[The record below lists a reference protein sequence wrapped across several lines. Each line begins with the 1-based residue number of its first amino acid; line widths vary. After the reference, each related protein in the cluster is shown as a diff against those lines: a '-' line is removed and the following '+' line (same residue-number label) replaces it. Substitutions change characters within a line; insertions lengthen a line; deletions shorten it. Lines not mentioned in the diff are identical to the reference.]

1 MFKLLRSLVIAV
13 ALVVSSFAVIPHSTS
28 AYSNYDVVLYFP
40 LDRYPE
46 TGDHIRDAIAAGQP
60 DVCTIERDGADERR
74 EESLAPY
81 PPISGYDR
89 DEWPMAMCLEGGA
102 GADVRYISPS
112 DNRGAGAWVSNQL
125 EDYPDGTRVKFIVQ

>member
-1 MFKLLRSLVIAV
+1 M
-13 ALVVSSFAVIPHSTS
+13 T
-28 AYSNYDVVLYFP
+28 LYFISHYIDIQKP
-40 LDRYPE
+40 VIIFVMP
-46 TGDHIRDAIAAGQP
+46 QP

-112 DNRGAGAWVSNQL
+112 DNRGVGAWVSNQL